1 MLILPINILVSD
13 CLVQLFFHKSLVIA
27 AHLNI
32 CTRFLGIFLLPGL
45 HYSLFLPP
53 RMFYRV
59 EITMKGKLFNL
70 TIFLF
75 LFLKIMQHSL
85 YISWNTENS
94 KKK

>member
-1 MLILPINILVSD
+1 MLVLPINSLVSD

-27 AHLNI
+27 AHSNI
-32 CTRFLGIFLLPGL
+32 CIKFLGILLLPGL
-45 HYSLFLPP
+45 HYSLFLTP

-59 EITMKGKLFNL
+59 EITMKGKLFSL

-75 LFLKIMQHSL
+75 LFLKIMQHAL
-85 YISWNTENS
+85 YIPWNTESS